1 MKIIFQKDPEFSA
14 FLVIIDLSS
23 LSRNQFN
30 DWVAKNYN
38 KLDDIRELWDCYI
51 NVMYSQQNIY
61 FSKS

>member
-1 MKIIFQKDPEFSA
+1 MKIIFQKDPEFPT

-23 LSRNQFN
+23 LPRNQFN

-38 KLDDIRELWDCYI
+38 RLDDIREFWGCYI

>member
-1 MKIIFQKDPEFSA
+1 MKIIFQKDPEFPT
-14 FLVIIDLSS
+14 FFINIDLSS
-23 LSRNQFN
+23 LPRNQFN

-38 KLDDIRELWDCYI
+38 RLDDIRELWDCYI